1 MEFEQGLNVA
11 MSKLREALGDSAAL
25 PTYIETIPKRGYRFI
40 GEVKYVRAE
49 TPPERESAPAPL
61 RVVPLLRPASQGG
74 AAAAPEAAP
83 EPEMVSGP
91 FVLPEPEGRRASP
104 ARWWWGGAIG
114 AVLLAAGGVG
124 LMVRMG
130 RVQPPNSQSNH

>member
-1 MEFEQGLNVA
+1 VEFEQGLNVA

-74 AAAAPEAAP
+74 AAAAPEAAR
-83 EPEMVSGP
+83 EPEMVAGP

-104 ARWWWGGAIG
+104 FR
-114 AVLLAAGGVG
+114 LSGGVSRG
-124 LMVRMG
+124 VGTRYATGVRHG
-130 RVQPPNSQSNH
+130 GKVP